1 MSRAALVIVTILL
14 AACGAPAAAPPPVVP
29 VRSYYVSPTAPD
41 CADDDSDLGA
51 ALAALRFD
59 DGGDA
64 SGPLSPG
71 RVVLVRASHDCTVR
85 TRLRVLRLSASA
97 SFAESCVP
105 DENEACAFVRACW
118 AVGGPAQGACD
129 EGDHARAVELFA
141 LLASEGRDLPG
152 VLERDPA
159 ASVEAATVYVETGT
173 RFYGQG
179 HLVQRVEGVWRV
191 VLSSLVWQA

>member
-1 MSRAALVIVTILL
+1 MSRSALAFFSVVLV
-14 AACGAPAAAPPPVVP
+14 ACGASAPAPPPVVP
-29 VRSYYVSPTAPD
+29 MRSYYVSPSAPA
-41 CADDDSDLGA
+41 CADDDSDMGA

-59 DGGDA
+59 DGGGA
-64 SGPLSPG
+64 SGPVPPG
-71 RVVLVRASHDCTVR
+71 RVVLVRASRDCTVQ
-85 TRLRVLRLSASA
+85 TRLRVLRLSTSE
-97 SFAESCVP
+97 SFAESCTP
-105 DENEACAFVRACW
+105 DEHEACAFVRACW
-118 AVGGPAQGACD
+118 AVGGPEQGAC
-129 EGDHARAVELFA
+129 EPGDHARALELFA

-159 ASVEAATVYVETGT
+159 ASVEAPTVYVETGT